1 MTASCSAALRRSLPL
16 ASALL
21 LSAALLAGCGGAE
34 DPAQTPSSAS
44 APAASEPAAS
54 DAGGASGAGGA
65 SDDGGAET
73 AEFAYEG
80 EQGRTALELLL
91 EKDPSAQVQ
100 GEGENAFVTG
110 IEGRVA
116 DEGAKEFWA
125 LYVDGELAQVGAGSL
140 ITEDGQQIVWKLE
153 TFS

>member
-1 MTASCSAALRRSLPL
+1 MTASRSAALRRSLPL

-34 DPAQTPSSAS
+34 DRAQTPSSAS

-65 SDDGGAET
+65 EM